1 MTKQRIAQVLT
12 IAILAVALVLA
23 VGRNKGWSLSS
34 VRAAV
39 PAADDSAPQDAVY
52 AMLDAARQ
60 GKVDAYLASF
70 GGAQEARLRQSI
82 AESSA
87 ASFSK
92 YLAGMNSAVKGVAV
106 TTPEALAPNQ
116 VKVRVEYVYQDRSE
130 TQIMRLEKRGA
141 GWKIVDVSSSDRI
154 QIVVPYGT
162 PVEDQ

>member
-23 VGRNKGWSLSS
+23 VGRNKGWNLSS